1 MFDATYDKFDVGRK
15 DTEIDKNGITMA
27 AIQALYKKI
36 QELVFDCD
44 GTGGAS
50 AGTGRDH
57 RPSGQTIDIKKR
69 CPRRSFAFIL

>member
-36 QELVFDCD
+36 QE
-44 GTGGAS
+44 
-50 AGTGRDH
+50 
-57 RPSGQTIDIKKR
+57 QE
-69 CPRRSFAFIL
+69 